1 MGAAPRTLA
10 RAGDS
15 VAGKPVRSAEPE
27 PLSISLIIPAYNEE
41 AYLGKCLDAVEKHAR
56 GKACEIIVV
65 DNHSTDGTREVV
77 QRYPDVVYLFE
88 PRKGITKARQ
98 CGYQHSRGE
107 ILAFIDADTIMPAGW
122 IGQVEKQF
130 LKDARLACLSGPYR
144 FYDLPWLQRSIAAC
158 WFVAARPLSL
168 AFGYLVVGGNFAI
181 RRAAL
186 DAMGG
191 FDLSIEFYGEDA
203 DIARRARK
211 FGRVRFMSRLVMP
224 TSGRRLKRE
233 GYVKMASIYLVN
245 FLSIAFSGKPATRGY
260 KDVR

>member
-1 MGAAPRTLA
+1 M
-10 RAGDS
+10 
-15 VAGKPVRSAEPE
+15 SAEPE
-27 PLSISLIIPAYNEE
+27 TLSISLIIPAYNEE

-65 DNHSTDGTREVV
+65 DNHSTDGTREVA

-88 PRKGITKARQ
+88 QRKGITKARQ
-98 CGYQHSRGE
+98 CGYQHSRGG

-144 FYDLPWLQRSIAAC
+144 FYDLPWLQRSIASG
-158 WFVAARPLSL
+158 WFIAARLLSF
-168 AFGYLVVGGNFAI
+168 AFGYPVIGGNFAI
-181 RRAAL
+181 RRSTL

-224 TSGRRLKRE
+224 TSGRRLKGE
-233 GYVKMASIYLVN
+233 GYTKMACIYLVN
-245 FLSIAFSGKPATRGY
+245 FLSIAFAGKPVTRGY
-260 KDVR
+260 KDIR